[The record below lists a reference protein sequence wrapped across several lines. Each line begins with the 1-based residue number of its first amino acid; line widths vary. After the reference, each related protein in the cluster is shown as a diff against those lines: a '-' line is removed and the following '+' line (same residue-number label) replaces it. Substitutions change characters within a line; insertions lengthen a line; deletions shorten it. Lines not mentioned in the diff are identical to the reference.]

1 MYLEM
6 QIKMLKR
13 NEETHV
19 SCPFLAPLVCLVC
32 RPEGPGA
39 SKRRPRESGG
49 ADRGVQ
55 YRPGGSG
62 LQRAAG

>member
-6 QIKMLKR
+6 QIKMLKH

-19 SCPFLAPLVCLVC
+19 SCPFLAPLICLVC

-39 SKRRPRESGG
+39 SKRRPR
-49 ADRGVQ
+49 
-55 YRPGGSG
+55 
-62 LQRAAG
+62 